1 VVVELD
7 GVVQFDFRD
16 FEKSNS
22 HLFVFGQDFFEGDG
36 FQFSFFISVE
46 PAFRFLGPQL
56 GDRLIG
62 LIGYVSNLEIIDT
75 SGLTDLHI
83 AHAPGGLIDK
93 KFDLAYVLDRDP
105 EYVVL
110 TSTTDFVAS
119 GAKPMDFPIDQRI
132 YEDERFTGTYRHLFT
147 LDAGWREKRKGYF
160 LTVFGRR

>member
-1 VVVELD
+1 MKNNPVGYERAHRTLA
-7 GVVQFDFRD
+7 QWLA
-16 FEKSNS
+16 SN
-22 HLFVFGQDFFEGDG
+22 
-36 FQFSFFISVE
+36 
-46 PAFRFLGPQL
+46 ARGPIAL
-56 GDRLIG
+56 MDIG

-147 LDAGWREKRKGYF
+147 LDAGWREERKGYL